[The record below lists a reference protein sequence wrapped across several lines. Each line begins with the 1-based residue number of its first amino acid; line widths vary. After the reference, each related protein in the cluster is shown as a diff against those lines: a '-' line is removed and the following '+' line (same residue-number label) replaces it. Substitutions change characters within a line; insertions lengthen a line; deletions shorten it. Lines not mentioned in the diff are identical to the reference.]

1 MDNRPRVFPTP
12 EQIAAANQTGGEI
25 ANMQEQ
31 AITSG
36 QVSTSE
42 AAAAAEMARRTYE
55 QLKAREEALRR
66 AELEKEM
73 QANNSEPS
81 MMNIEN
87 APQQQVYSKPI
98 TSPIQNLNKEVNSDN
113 SIKIAELSQ
122 PQMNQPYDVIPLP
135 SEGKLYKNKKGRVK
149 VAYLTAADENLLT
162 SPNLLSSDDFLEIL
176 INRKLLE
183 YDLRYKDLLPGDRD
197 AIMIWLRST
206 GYGEMYPVTV
216 LDENDVP
223 FETEIDLLTLKVKN
237 LNILPDED
245 GLFTFTLPLSKAV
258 VRFKLLTMGEI
269 EELVKLAEFL
279 KEKNNLINTEPTLIL
294 ENQIVEVNGNRDK
307 DYISEFIDTMRLM
320 DSKELRK
327 YINSIECGVD
337 TNVTFR
343 TPGGVQSAAGEMH
356 GVVEVLDIWGALVLG
371 HVEAAV
377 VAADAGSDLVLTALF
392 DLGDPLGIDQVLA
405 GDSHGVQ
412 TAGGDLLGGLDGIH
426 AAGAGDGLVGELLY
440 MLHVL
445 QVAVIRHILR
455 RMCPVPG
462 VVGAV
467 VAVEHVVAGIA
478 EYLDGLLGLFHVA
491 AELHEVLLIRHGAL
505 APGLGL
511 GHDGVAQGHG
521 EVVARLAL
529 DRPDY
534 IGGEAQTVFQGSA
547 VLIGAVVH
555 VGDGELVQ
563 SVALVDGV
571 DLNAVDA
578 GFAQTFRGLAEGV
591 DHLLDLFFGQ
601 GAGFYAV
608 VPAVGSIGRGSAY
621 VLHVDDGAGQFV
633 EKIVLRELDHPVG
646 DGHGAAGAGS
656 QLDEQLRAGLVE
668 LFHVLLELF
677 ELIVVLIQPFSA
689 GNAERVLDEL
699 HSGENKPYAV
709 LGSAEQEMRRFFVEV
724 VGLHPAE
731 KIRASHG
738 ALDYAVLDL
747 YIAYLPGGKQCIV
760 LFVHVVNPF
769 FLCIFC
775 RRRACGPPRLPTT
788 HHNIII
794 SVFLQ

>member
-343 TPGGVQSAAGEMH
+343 TPGG
-356 GVVEVLDIWGALVLG
+356 
-371 HVEAAV
+371 
-377 VAADAGSDLVLTALF
+377 GSVTRFLPFTIKF
-392 DLGDPLGIDQVLA
+392 
-405 GDSHGVQ
+405 
-412 TAGGDLLGGLDGIH
+412 
-426 AAGAGDGLVGELLY
+426 
-440 MLHVL
+440 
-445 QVAVIRHILR
+445 
-455 RMCPVPG
+455 
-462 VVGAV
+462 
-467 VAVEHVVAGIA
+467 
-478 EYLDGLLGLFHVA
+478 FW
-491 AELHEVLLIRHGAL
+491 
-505 APGLGL
+505 
-511 GHDGVAQGHG
+511 
-521 EVVARLAL
+521 
-529 DRPDY
+529 PDF
-534 IGGEAQTVFQGSA
+534 TV
-547 VLIGAVVH
+547 
-555 VGDGELVQ
+555 
-563 SVALVDGV
+563 
-571 DLNAVDA
+571 
-578 GFAQTFRGLAEGV
+578 
-591 DHLLDLFFGQ
+591 
-601 GAGFYAV
+601 
-608 VPAVGSIGRGSAY
+608 
-621 VLHVDDGAGQFV
+621 
-633 EKIVLRELDHPVG
+633 
-646 DGHGAAGAGS
+646 
-656 QLDEQLRAGLVE
+656 
-668 LFHVLLELF
+668 
-677 ELIVVLIQPFSA
+677 
-689 GNAERVLDEL
+689 
-699 HSGENKPYAV
+699 
-709 LGSAEQEMRRFFVEV
+709 
-724 VGLHPAE
+724 
-731 KIRASHG
+731 
-738 ALDYAVLDL
+738 
-747 YIAYLPGGKQCIV
+747 
-760 LFVHVVNPF
+760 
-769 FLCIFC
+769 
-775 RRRACGPPRLPTT
+775 
-788 HHNIII
+788 
-794 SVFLQ
+794 